1 MRCGPALLALLL
13 ATGAVA
19 AAPGRDIFGTW
30 YMRFEGVPPKGAPPY
45 NAQYLPDYLKTA
57 AQVAAG
63 TLDLGGMCLPPG
75 MPRVTSYVG
84 EFEIL
89 DAPAGR
95 ITVLHEYQTQQR
107 RIHLNVRPPADVSPM
122 PNGYSTGHWERNTLV
137 VETIG
142 ISPYVFLDEN
152 AGKHSDQLKVTER
165 FHLLNHDLMVI
176 DTTVED
182 PLALTE
188 PWKYSRTY
196 DRTHD
201 ELIEYECNENPRNPV
216 NADGSLGFTFKHT
229 PR

>member
-1 MRCGPALLALLL
+1 MSCWRALVLILFASSTLA
-13 ATGAVA
+13 AS
-19 AAPGRDIFGTW
+19 PGHDIFGTW

-45 NAQYLPDYLKTA
+45 NAQYLPDYLKTS
-57 AQVAAG
+57 AQVEAG

-75 MPRVTSYVG
+75 MPRIASYVG

-95 ITVLHEYQTQQR
+95 ITILHEYQTQQR
-107 RIHLNVRPPADVSPM
+107 RIHLNMKPPAYVNPM
-122 PNGYSTGHWERNTLV
+122 PNGYSTGRWEGNTLIV
-137 VETIG
+137 ATIG
-142 ISPYVFLDEN
+142 ISPYVYLDEN
-152 AGKHSDQLKVTER
+152 AGKHSEQLQVTER
-165 FHLLNHDLMVI
+165 FRLLNHDTMII
-176 DTTVED
+176 DTTVVD
-182 PLALTE
+182 PLALTQ

-229 PR
+229 VH